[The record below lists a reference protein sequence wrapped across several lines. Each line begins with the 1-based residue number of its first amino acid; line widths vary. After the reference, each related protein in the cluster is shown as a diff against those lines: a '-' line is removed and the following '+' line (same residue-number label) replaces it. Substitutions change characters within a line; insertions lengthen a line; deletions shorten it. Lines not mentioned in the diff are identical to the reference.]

1 MLFVRDIQT
10 ASEHELLYTV
20 FHRMTQVFRV
30 NCITY
35 NEVYKLSDNLSHNTI
50 YCFLARTKYM
60 RQRVIFAS
68 SRKCGR
74 SPAMHRNCG
83 KHRALNVLKGKK

>member
-1 MLFVRDIQT
+1 MLFVRDLQT
-10 ASEHELLYTV
+10 AFEHELLYTV

-60 RQRVIFAS
+60 RQRVILLRQGNVAGS
-68 SRKCGR
+68 LLCTET
-74 SPAMHRNCG
+74 AVNT
-83 KHRALNVLKGKK
+83 AL